1 MDNTIQTFKMGD
13 HEAWRSVYNEHEIL
27 VVYKG
32 RIRLL
37 IDGTEVAAQ
46 KGRLPIASKLNLIG
60 NIPGSDELV
69 IVTVNGSM
77 KNEYKGF
84 MTEVHIYIGKELEKD
99 HGIVDSSRK
108 FTHVEHTALPTIKPD
123 RKKDSKKPRKIT
135 IRRNKQ

>member
-84 MTEVHIYIGKELEKD
+84 MTEGHIYIGRELEKD

-123 RKKDSKKPRKIT
+123 RKKDSKKPRKIS

>member
-60 NIPGSDELV
+60 SIPGSDELV

-84 MTEVHIYIGKELEKD
+84 MTEVHIYVGKELEKD

-108 FTHVEHTALPTIKPD
+108 FTHVEHTAVPTIKPD

>member
-99 HGIVDSSRK
+99 HGIVDSSK
-108 FTHVEHTALPTIKPD
+108 VFTHVEQTVLPAIKPD